1 MYTNSASTKEY
12 YPVSTMYPSPS
23 QGWGILYFLEVF
35 SETAREAVVNTF
47 SPAPFMREALSL
59 SPYI

>member
-12 YPVSTMYPSPS
+12 YPVSTMVPQPVTVGYFV
-23 QGWGILYFLEVF
+23 FLEVF